1 MLLEVATGKNTANPS
16 HAPAGANDAQ
26 RKRYMNVSAI
36 LKQKGRDVETVSP
49 DATLMQATSA
59 LAKRR
64 IGAIVV
70 VDERRNVQ
78 GIISERDIIRVLAQS
93 GAQVLSSPVSS
104 VMTKNVIS
112 CGESDTID
120 QLMSAMT
127 TGRFR
132 HLPVTKDGALVG
144 IVSIGDVVKYH
155 VAEVEMEATAMKDY
169 IAHT

>member
-1 MLLEVATGKNTANPS
+1 MT
-16 HAPAGANDAQ
+16 
-26 RKRYMNVSAI
+26 VSAI

-49 DATLMQATSA
+49 QATLMQAAGA
-59 LAKRR
+59 LAKRK

-70 VDERRNVQ
+70 VDEHRKVQ

-93 GAQVLSSPVSS
+93 GTQVLTSPVAS
-104 VMTKNVIS
+104 VMTRNVVS
-112 CGESDTID
+112 CGEADTLD
-120 QLMSAMT
+120 QLMAAMT

-132 HLPVTKDGALVG
+132 HLPVTKDGALAG

-155 VAEVEMEATAMKDY
+155 LAEIEMEASAMKEY

>member
-1 MLLEVATGKNTANPS
+1 
-16 HAPAGANDAQ
+16 
-26 RKRYMNVSAI
+26 MNVIAI
-36 LKQKGRDVETVSP
+36 LKQKGREVETVTP
-49 DATLMQATSA
+49 AATLMQVAEV

-64 IGAIVV
+64 IGAVIVT
-70 VDERRNVQ
+70 DEARKVQ

-93 GAQVLSSPVSS
+93 GPAALTGAVSA
-104 VMTKNVIS
+104 VMTRNVVS
-112 CGESDTID
+112 CGEGDTLA
-120 QLMSAMT
+120 QLMTAMT

-155 VAEVEMEATAMKDY
+155 LSEVEMEANAMKDY

>member
-1 MLLEVATGKNTANPS
+1 
-16 HAPAGANDAQ
+16 
-26 RKRYMNVSAI
+26 MNVSAI

-49 DATLMQATSA
+49 QATLMQAAGA
-59 LAKRR
+59 LAKRK

-70 VDERRNVQ
+70 VDEHRKVQ

-93 GAQVLSSPVSS
+93 GTQVLTSPVAS
-104 VMTKNVIS
+104 VMTRNVVS
-112 CGESDTID
+112 CGEADTLD
-120 QLMSAMT
+120 QLMAAMT

-132 HLPVTKDGALVG
+132 HLPVTKDGALAG

-155 VAEVEMEATAMKDY
+155 LAEIEMEASAMKEY

>member
-1 MLLEVATGKNTANPS
+1 
-16 HAPAGANDAQ
+16 
-26 RKRYMNVSAI
+26 MNVSAI
-36 LKQKGRDVETVSP
+36 LKQKGRDVETVAP
-49 DATLMQATSA
+49 DTTLMQVTSA
-59 LAKRR
+59 LAKRK

-70 VDERRNVQ
+70 VDERRKVQ

-112 CGESDTID
+112 CSESDTLD
-120 QLMSAMT
+120 QLMNAMT

>member
-1 MLLEVATGKNTANPS
+1 
-16 HAPAGANDAQ
+16 
-26 RKRYMNVSAI
+26 MNVSAI
-36 LKQKGRDVETVSP
+36 LKQKGRDVETLTP
-49 DATLMQATSA
+49 QATLMQATTA

-70 VDERRNVQ
+70 VDEQRKVQ

-93 GAQVLSSPVSS
+93 GPQVLTSPVSS
-104 VMTKNVIS
+104 VMTRNVIS
-112 CGESDTID
+112 CGEADTLAE
-120 QLMSAMT
+120 LMGAMT

-132 HLPVTKDGALVG
+132 HLPVTRDGALAG

-155 VAEVEMEATAMKDY
+155 LAEIEMEATAMKDY